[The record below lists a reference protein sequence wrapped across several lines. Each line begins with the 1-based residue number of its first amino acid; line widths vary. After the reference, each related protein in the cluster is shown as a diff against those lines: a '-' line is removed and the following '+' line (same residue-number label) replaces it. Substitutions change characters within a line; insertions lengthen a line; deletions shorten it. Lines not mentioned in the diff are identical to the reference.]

1 MLKKI
6 VGVDAG
12 FIWRLLDTKGILSID
27 QLIEMTEYREM
38 YIHLALGWLLRE
50 NKIVFKEMDNNLY
63 IELI

>member
-1 MLKKI
+1 MLKEI

-12 FIWRLLDTKGILSID
+12 FIWRLLDTKGALNID

-50 NKIVFKEMDNNLY
+50 NKIMFKEINDCLY
-63 IELI
+63 VELT